1 MNFSWKQTVACP
13 PRKGTYDVPDGATRV
28 RLGEHGVMTYL
39 ESTGWGYLQSVVI
52 PKPRYHSSLSTEDGS
67 LIAAWVELAQ
77 SLLPPS
83 ATAAKLHTSGRDGEE
98 GTADSPGE
106 GLSGDSP
113 ILL

>member
-1 MNFSWKQTVACP
+1 
-13 PRKGTYDVPDGATRV
+13 
-28 RLGEHGVMTYL
+28 MTYL
-39 ESTGWGYLQSVVI
+39 ESTGGGYLQSVVI
-52 PKPRYHSSLSTEDGS
+52 PKPRYHSSLSS
-67 LIAAWVELAQ
+67 LIAARVELAQ

-83 ATAAKLHTSGRDGEE
+83 AAAAKLHTSGRDGEE